1 MNQPQRFDCPT
12 ARVSL
17 PVSLVSP
24 ANPVNRLENNRNPVI
39 KLANPV
45 NNPAISRD
53 NPGNPDREANPVD
66 RAVVASPEASIRRT
80 GECGATGD
88 GGIDAGG

>member
-1 MNQPQRFDCPT
+1 MTGPT
-12 ARVSL
+12 ARVNL

-24 ANPVNRLENNRNPVI
+24 ANPVNRLENNRGNPVI

-53 NPGNPDREANPVD
+53 NPVNPDREANPVD
-66 RAVVASPEASIRRT
+66 RAVTASPEATNLAGKAVRRNKRWRH
-80 GECGATGD
+80 
-88 GGIDAGG
+88 

>member
-1 MNQPQRFDCPT
+1 MTGPN

-24 ANPVNRLENNRNPVI
+24 ANPVNRLENNPGNPVI

-45 NNPAISRD
+45 N
-53 NPGNPDREANPVD
+53 PDRVANPVD
-66 RAVVASPEASIRRT
+66 RAVAASPVAINPADRGVRRNRRWRH
-80 GECGATGD
+80 
-88 GGIDAGG
+88 

>member
-1 MNQPQRFDCPT
+1 MTGPT

-24 ANPVNRLENNRNPVI
+24 ANPVNRLENNRGNPVI

-45 NNPAISRD
+45 NNPAINRG
-53 NPGNPDREANPVD
+53 NPVNPDREVNLVD
-66 RAVVASPEASIRRT
+66 RAVVASPEAINPSDRGVRRNRRWRH
-80 GECGATGD
+80 
-88 GGIDAGG
+88 

>member
-1 MNQPQRFDCPT
+1 MTGPT
-12 ARVSL
+12 ARVNL

-24 ANPVNRLENNRNPVI
+24 ANPVNRLENNRGNPVI
-39 KLANPV
+39 NPV

-66 RAVVASPEASIRRT
+66 RAVVASPGAINPADRGVRRNRRWRH
-80 GECGATGD
+80 
-88 GGIDAGG
+88 

>member
-1 MNQPQRFDCPT
+1 MTGPT

-24 ANPVNRLENNRNPVI
+24 ANPVNRLENNRGNPVI

-45 NNPAISRD
+45 NNPAINQG
-53 NPGNPDREANPVD
+53 NPVNPDREVNPVD
-66 RAVVASPEASIRRT
+66 RAVVASPGAINPADRGVRRNRRWRH
-80 GECGATGD
+80 
-88 GGIDAGG
+88 